1 MYEID
6 IFKWK
11 VDDMFFVEIYSFWVM
26 LDVVRKQ
33 LYVMFVGVFGLGKI
47 FIVCYIVL
55 ILQEEEGY
63 EILLIKDIK
72 DIEMF
77 CDLYYLQV
85 FIVDDVV
92 GVFGFDM
99 GELNKLNRYKDRFI
113 KFIIEKIKIFMICW
127 EIVFRNDVLLDIF
140 LLKKENVIMLYSDEY
155 VLNDEDKYKLFF
167 KYSLDKDLL
176 FQYYLFYMFSMFLNI
191 CKMVL
196 KKKEWRSKGL
206 KFFIILVL
214 CILEILSDMRVRNII

>member
-11 VDDMFFVEIYSFWVM
+11 VDDMFFVEIYSFQVM
-26 LDVVRKQ
+26 LDIIRKQ

-72 DIEMF
+72 DIEML
-77 CDLYYLQV
+77 CDLYNLQL

-99 GELNKLNRYKDRFI
+99 GELKKLNRYKDRFI

-127 EIVFRNDVLLDIF
+127 EIVFQ
-140 LLKKENVIMLYSDEY
+140 K
-155 VLNDEDKYKLFF
+155 
-167 KYSLDKDLL
+167 
-176 FQYYLFYMFSMFLNI
+176 
-191 CKMVL
+191 
-196 KKKEWRSKGL
+196 
-206 KFFIILVL
+206 
-214 CILEILSDMRVRNII
+214 

>member
-26 LDVVRKQ
+26 LDIIKKQ

-63 EILLIKDIK
+63 DILLIKDIK

-77 CDLYYLQV
+77 CDLYNLQL

-92 GVFGFDM
+92 GVFVFDM

-214 CILEILSDMRVRNII
+214 CILEILSDMRVRNRI

>member
-11 VDDMFFVEIYSFWVM
+11 VDDMFFVEIYSFQVM

-33 LYVMFVGVFGLGKI
+33 LYVMFVGGKI
-47 FIVCYIVL
+47 IIVCYIVL

-77 CDLYYLQV
+77 CDLYNLQL

-99 GELNKLNRYKDRFI
+99 GELEKLDRYKDRFI

-176 FQYYLFYMFSMFLNI
+176 FQYYLFYMFSMFLYI

-196 KKKEWRSKGL
+196 KKEEWRCYGL
-206 KFFIILVL
+206 KFFIIFVL
-214 CILEILSDMRVRNII
+214 CILEILNDMRVRNRI

>member
-1 MYEID
+1 M
-6 IFKWK
+6 
-11 VDDMFFVEIYSFWVM
+11 
-26 LDVVRKQ
+26 
-33 LYVMFVGVFGLGKI
+33 
-47 FIVCYIVL
+47 
-55 ILQEEEGY
+55 
-63 EILLIKDIK
+63 
-72 DIEMF
+72 
-77 CDLYYLQV
+77 

-176 FQYYLFYMFSMFLNI
+176 F
-191 CKMVL
+191 
-196 KKKEWRSKGL
+196 
-206 KFFIILVL
+206 
-214 CILEILSDMRVRNII
+214 

>member
-11 VDDMFFVEIYSFWVM
+11 VDDMFFVEIYSFQVM
-26 LDVVRKQ
+26 LDIIRKQ
-33 LYVMFVGVFGLGKI
+33 LYVMFVGGKI
-47 FIVCYIVL
+47 IIVCYIVL

-72 DIEMF
+72 DIEML
-77 CDLYYLQV
+77 CDLYNLQL

-99 GELNKLNRYKDRFI
+99 GELKKLNRYKDRFI

-140 LLKKENVIMLYSDEY
+140 WLKKKNVIMLYSDEY

-167 KYSLDKDLL
+167 KYSLDEDLL
-176 FQYYLFYMFSMFLNI
+176 LQYYLFYMFSMFLYI

-196 KKKEWRSKGL
+196 KKEWRCYGL
-206 KFFIILVL
+206 KFFIIFVW
-214 CILEILSDMRVRNII
+214 CILEILNDMRVEDRV